1 MENNRIRV
9 LIVDDSALVRGLVR
23 NALVLHPR
31 IEVVGFAADGE
42 EALQRIRDLEPDVVT
57 LDTEM
62 PRLDGLGVLDG
73 VSPDARTAFVLVTSL
88 THASASRAFDAL
100 EHGAYN
106 YVARPRP
113 GAVGELLKFKAR
125 LHRVVVAAAK
135 SRGKRG
141 LPTIQP
147 VRYESQAA
155 PDCAGDAVV
164 AIGSGCG
171 GPQSLRALLPA
182 FPKDFAPIVVAQHMP
197 PEFTGAFVQRVAS
210 GAAMLV
216 REAVHHER
224 LRRGTIYVAPG
235 GYHLRVQR
243 RGGELCTEL
252 SSGPRISG
260 HCPSIDVLFS
270 SLANACGPGV
280 VGVLMT
286 GLGSDG
292 ADGLLRLHR
301 AGAWTIAQDP
311 ESSLATEM
319 ATAATAAGG
328 VCEIAPLD
336 QIPRAVARSLSL
348 PAARPAVV

>member
-1 MENNRIRV
+1 MERNRIRV

-23 NALVLHPR
+23 NALVLHPL

-62 PRLDGLGVLDG
+62 PRLDGLGVLDR
-73 VSPDARTAFVLVTSL
+73 VSSDARTAFVLVTAL
-88 THASASRAFDAL
+88 THASASRTFDAL

-106 YVARPRP
+106 YVSRPRP

-125 LHRVVVAAAK
+125 LHRVVVAAAE
-135 SRGKRG
+135 SRGKRD
-141 LPTIQP
+141 LPLIPPIHTG
-147 VRYESQAA
+147 SAA
-155 PDCAGDAVV
+155 ALDAAGAAVV

-197 PEFTGAFVQRVAS
+197 PEFTGAFVQRVAT
-210 GAAMLV
+210 GAAMV
-216 REAVHHER
+216 VHEAVHHER
-224 LRRGTIYVAPG
+224 LRPGTIYVAPG
-235 GYHLRVQR
+235 GYHLRVER

-270 SLANACGPGV
+270 SLASACGPNA

-292 ADGLLRLHR
+292 ADGMLRLRR
-301 AGAWTIAQDP
+301 AGARTIAQDP
-311 ESSLATEM
+311 ESSLAIEM
-319 ATAATAAGG
+319 VTAAASAGG
-328 VCEIAPLD
+328 VGESVTLGD
-336 QIPRAVARSLSL
+336 LPRAILRALT
-348 PAARPAVV
+348 RPASCAAVV